1 MSEITLDAYAKRIC
15 EVLAARPE
23 PAVLVGHSMGGMAIT
38 QAAPRCSERIAS
50 MVYVA
55 AFLPQDGDSL
65 IALTQLPEGEGDQV
79 QANLVVSGDPPVA
92 TMPAEASRAATYEHC
107 SDEMAAWAI
116 ASRTPQP
123 VFPFTEPVALDGFDF
138 AGIPRAYVFCGQDRA
153 IPPRAPAPHDRRG
166 RLRPGLRA
174 GHRPRAPA
182 LAHRRARRDHGAAGG
197 VEFAAM
203 PPTLPQVA
211 GVEHREVS
219 VRGLRIHVAT
229 AGPPD
234 GPPVVLQ
241 HGWPQHWY
249 EWRHLIGPLAEAGYR
264 VIAPDFRGFGWS
276 EYPPDE
282 DFRKETLVDDLIA
295 LCDVLGHRRISLV
308 GHDWGGWVGWLLC
321 LRRPDLVDRAVL
333 LSAPPPFPPDRIDP
347 AALGRVGRLAYQIPI
362 AAPVPHAAKL
372 AWFQQMGK
380 VLGGRPPD
388 EVEVYAE
395 TLMQR
400 SQVRASTLLYRQF
413 LTRGA
418 AGAARPSLRRAAPER
433 SGAVPGRQR
442 GPALLRG
449 ARGRADPTCGR
460 RLPRRGAARHRPFH
474 GRRGP
479 RSAARAGAWLPR
491 RTSRNGGRAS
501 ITEV

>member
-1 MSEITLDAYAKRIC
+1 
-15 EVLAARPE
+15 
-23 PAVLVGHSMGGMAIT
+23 
-38 QAAPRCSERIAS
+38 
-50 MVYVA
+50 
-55 AFLPQDGDSL
+55 
-65 IALTQLPEGEGDQV
+65 
-79 QANLVVSGDPPVA
+79 
-92 TMPAEASRAATYEHC
+92 
-107 SDEMAAWAI
+107 
-116 ASRTPQP
+116 
-123 VFPFTEPVALDGFDF
+123 
-138 AGIPRAYVFCGQDRA
+138 
-153 IPPRAPAPHDRRG
+153 
-166 RLRPGLRA
+166 
-174 GHRPRAPA
+174 
-182 LAHRRARRDHGAAGG
+182 
-197 VEFAAM
+197 M

-229 AGPPD
+229 AGPQD

-264 VIAPDFRGFGWS
+264 VLAPDFRGFGWS

-413 LTRGA
+413 LTKE
-418 AGAARPSLRRAAPER
+418 L
-433 SGAVPGRQR
+433 
-442 GPALLRG
+442 PALLARRYAGQRLSVPVRYLVGSEDRLFYEELVDEPIPHADADYQGEVLRG
-449 ARGRADPTCGR
+449 IDHFIADEAPDLLRERVLGFLGVPQGTVGA
-460 RLPRRGAARHRPFH
+460 PR
-474 GRRGP
+474 
-479 RSAARAGAWLPR
+479 
-491 RTSRNGGRAS
+491 
-501 ITEV
+501 

>member
-1 MSEITLDAYAKRIC
+1 
-15 EVLAARPE
+15 
-23 PAVLVGHSMGGMAIT
+23 
-38 QAAPRCSERIAS
+38 
-50 MVYVA
+50 
-55 AFLPQDGDSL
+55 
-65 IALTQLPEGEGDQV
+65 
-79 QANLVVSGDPPVA
+79 
-92 TMPAEASRAATYEHC
+92 
-107 SDEMAAWAI
+107 
-116 ASRTPQP
+116 
-123 VFPFTEPVALDGFDF
+123 
-138 AGIPRAYVFCGQDRA
+138 
-153 IPPRAPAPHDRRG
+153 
-166 RLRPGLRA
+166 
-174 GHRPRAPA
+174 
-182 LAHRRARRDHGAAGG
+182 
-197 VEFAAM
+197 M

-229 AGPPD
+229 AGPQA

-264 VIAPDFRGFGWS
+264 VLAPDFRGFGWS

-413 LTRGA
+413 LTKE
-418 AGAARPSLRRAAPER
+418 L
-433 SGAVPGRQR
+433 
-442 GPALLRG
+442 PALLARRYAGQRLSVPVRYLVGSEDRLFYEELVDEPIPHADADYQGEVLRG
-449 ARGRADPTCGR
+449 IDHFIADEAPDLLRERVLGFLGVPQGTVGA
-460 RLPRRGAARHRPFH
+460 PR
-474 GRRGP
+474 
-479 RSAARAGAWLPR
+479 
-491 RTSRNGGRAS
+491 
-501 ITEV
+501 